1 MIHSSETVLSLAS
14 SNVCKLINCGPL
26 ISWRGLVA
34 NSTLSNEEE
43 EEAKEGKIARERE
56 SGGLKKPLQQS
67 LG

>member
-43 EEAKEGKIARERE
+43 EEAKEGKIASERE

>member
-26 ISWRGLVA
+26 ISWRGLEA

-43 EEAKEGKIARERE
+43 DAKEGKIVRERE
-56 SGGLKKPLQQS
+56 SGGL
-67 LG
+67 